1 MRRARRW
8 YAAVVGMLL
17 LAGCSSTSDV
27 GGDAFTADDALWTGI
42 YFGVMVL
49 GVVAANMLVEAN
61 E

>member
-1 MRRARRW
+1 MRRARRLF
-8 YAAVVGMLL
+8 AAVVGSLL
-17 LAGCSSTSDV
+17 LAGCSSSSDV
-27 GGDAFTADDALWTGI
+27 GGESFTADDALWTGV